1 MDQDHS
7 FSILDD
13 LHNHESTFSPHN
25 QLEKTYKHTLD
36 CQKTN
41 HYTYEIQMNKFVII
55 LLYEYELINHLR
67 ECKVPIKYNKI
78 F

>member
-13 LHNHESTFSPHN
+13 LYNHESTFSPHN
-25 QLEKTYKHTLD
+25 QLEKRHKHTLD

-41 HYTYEIQMNKFVII
+41 PYTYEIQMNKFVII
-55 LLYEYELINHLR
+55 LLYEYEVINHLPER
-67 ECKVPIKYNKI
+67 KIPIKYNKI
-78 F
+78 L